1 VIRDEKGSAL
11 VEMALVMPILLLL
24 LCGIVEFGRVFHA
37 YIVVQ
42 QAARDAVRYASLGSS
57 NDVLQS
63 VIEQDMTS
71 LDVTRM
77 RYEVRPSESER
88 TAGETVTVDITYDHA
103 LLIPYLRGVIPDT
116 ISLNSEI
123 SMRME

>member
-1 VIRDEKGSAL
+1 MIRDERGSAL

-24 LCGIVEFGRVFHA
+24 LCGIVEFGRIFHA

-42 QAARDAVRYASLGSS
+42 QAARDAVRYASIGSS
-57 NDVLQS
+57 DDQVRS
-63 VIEQDMTS
+63 VIERNMTS

-77 RYEVRPSESER
+77 SYDVQPSESER
-88 TAGETVTVDITYDHA
+88 TAGDSVTVDITYDHT
-103 LLIPYLRGVIPDT
+103 LLIPYLQGVIPDT
-116 ISLNSEI
+116 LSLHSEI